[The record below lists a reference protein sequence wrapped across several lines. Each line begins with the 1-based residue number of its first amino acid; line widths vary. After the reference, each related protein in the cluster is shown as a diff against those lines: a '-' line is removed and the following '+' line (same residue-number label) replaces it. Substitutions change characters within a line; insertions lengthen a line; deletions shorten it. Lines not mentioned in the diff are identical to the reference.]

1 MAELCGYM
9 ITWTTYGSWLQG
21 DKRGYVKD
29 GQILLG
35 DKTIEQICQNFQK
48 NPASTLNKSE
58 RDIVRNSI
66 LNEAQRI
73 GHDIKAIAVCSN
85 HVHLAAIPFNE
96 AIEYIVSRYKNV
108 ATAALRKYGRQDKI
122 WTRGFDKRF
131 CFNQQDL
138 QNKIR
143 YIKKHLL

>member
-9 ITWTTYGSWLQG
+9 ITWTTYGTWLQG

-29 GQILLG
+29 GQILLP
-35 DKTIEQICQNFQK
+35 DKTIEQFCQNFQK
-48 NPASTLNKSE
+48 NPAATLNKSE
-58 RDIVRNSI
+58 RDIVGDSI
-66 LNEAQRI
+66 LTEAQRI

-85 HVHLAAIPFNE
+85 HVHLTAIPCNE
-96 AIEYIVSRYKNV
+96 AIEYIVGRYKNV
-108 ATAALRKYGRQDKI
+108 ATAALRKYGRQGKI